1 MSSRL
6 YDTVSLALC
15 CLLICTGCKP
25 KEEKNASLLFNENSA
40 HPELDKVPISRQCG
54 ACHKEQFLDWASSDH
69 AWAFRT
75 IQPKHDSQSFHG
87 QRFDNGIE
95 HLLFSTDAR
104 QNRLITDTDS
114 GQQWIARY
122 ALGRTPLVQYLVAA
136 PDGGFHTTEAAWDVQ
151 KREWFDVFGNDPRQE
166 GNWGHWRGRG
176 MNWNTQCAWCHMS
189 GFRKN
194 YNPDEDR
201 YHSTWKEPGVT
212 CIQCHELKTSPD
224 TATGCLAG
232 GKDGSAISPQQKH
245 DNCATCHARREE
257 LDDRFR
263 VGDRFDDHYKLELP
277 TREGI
282 FYANGMQQDEDY
294 CETGLRLS
302 RMGNAG
308 VTCLDC
314 HNPHT
319 GSLKLTQED
328 NALCLRCHANGSIV
342 GKTQAPV
349 IDPLK
354 HTPCPTASNGAR
366 CVECHMPESFYMA
379 RDPRRDHSFNSPDPQ
394 LSIECNIPNACTGCH
409 RNMSNTGAAEKVR
422 QFYGES
428 ANTQNSRRRTRAI
441 CRAWKGENGAS
452 TELLTSLKHEKNGAW
467 RATLLELLAGT
478 TDCREAE
485 EVALNHLT
493 DESPLARAAAVR
505 LLAERNYPQAWQAIN
520 DPFRVVRTEAGWAL
534 RQKLSKDNKARRE
547 AEATAQFQSDQP
559 PGAMKL
565 ARFASED
572 GRLNDAE
579 RWYRKA
585 IQWDPSGI
593 VARHDYAL
601 FLSGLG
607 RNDDALKQLNS
618 SLSIAPEDAD
628 LHFKKALCLIELKRT
643 SESMKSLDKAIELQP
658 QFLRAIYNRAILH
671 HRLGHFSQAINDLEQ
686 CDKLD
691 AQSPEYSYFR
701 GLILFE
707 NERYTEA
714 LDAALQANRRAPQHQ
729 ATRQLIQKLI
739 NIPAVRKIKGL

>member
-1 MSSRL
+1 MSYRL
-6 YDTVSLALC
+6 YASVCLAFCAIL
-15 CLLICTGCKP
+15 TGAGCKP
-25 KEEKNASLLFNENSA
+25 QESEVSPHAFDEPSA
-40 HPELDKVPISRQCG
+40 HPEQDKVPISRQCG
-54 ACHKEQFLDWASSDH
+54 ACHKQQFLEWANSDH

-75 IQPKHDSQSFHG
+75 IQPKLDAQAFHG
-87 QRFDNGIE
+87 QKFDNGVE
-95 HLLFSTDAR
+95 RLLFSTGAQ

-114 GQQWIARY
+114 GQTWIARH
-122 ALGRTPLVQYLVAA
+122 ALGKTPLVQYLVEA
-136 PDGGFHTTEAAWDVQ
+136 PDGGFHTTEAAWDVHQ
-151 KREWFDVFGNDPRQE
+151 REWFDVFGNDPRKD

-194 YNPDEDR
+194 YNTDEDR

-212 CIQCHELKTSPD
+212 CIQCHEIKDSPD
-224 TATGCLAG
+224 VTTGCMAG
-232 GKDGSAISPQQKH
+232 GKEGATLSLQQMH

-257 LDDRFR
+257 LDDQFR
-263 VGDRFDDHYKLELP
+263 VGDCFDDHYKLELP

-302 RMGNAG
+302 RMGKAG

-319 GSLKLTQED
+319 GTLKLTQED
-328 NALCLRCHANGSIV
+328 NALCLRCHANGSLV
-342 GKTQAPV
+342 GKVKAPV
-349 IDPLK
+349 IDPIK
-354 HTPCPTASNGAR
+354 HSPCPPDSKGAR

-394 LSIECNIPNACTGCH
+394 LSIEYGIPNACTKCH
-409 RNMSNTGAAEKVR
+409 RDMSNERAAEIVSRFYEASENTKKSR
-422 QFYGES
+422 Q
-428 ANTQNSRRRTRAI
+428 RTRAV
-441 CRAWKGENGAS
+441 CHAWQRQNHFH
-452 TELLTSLKHEKNGAW
+452 TDLLAALAVEENGAW
-467 RATLLELLAGT
+467 RATLLELLA
-478 TDCREAE
+478 DCSGYPEVGEA
-485 EVALNHLT
+485 ALKHLT

-505 LLAERNYPQAWQAIN
+505 ILAERNSSHAWKALK
-520 DPFRVVRTEAGWAL
+520 DPRRVVRNEAGWSL
-534 RQKLSKDNKARRE
+534 RQNLPKSNQARQE
-547 AEATAQFQSDQP
+547 SEATARFQADQP

-572 GRLNDAE
+572 GRNNEAD

-601 FLSGLG
+601 FLSRLG
-607 RNDDALKQLNS
+607 RNHDALTQLETAL
-618 SLSIAPEDAD
+618 SLAPEDAD
-628 LHFKKALCLIELKRT
+628 LHFKKALCLIELNRT
-643 SESMKSLDKAIELQP
+643 EEGLKSLDKAISLQP

-671 HRLGHFSQAINDLEQ
+671 HRQGHIEQAINDLEQ
-686 CDKLD
+686 CDQLNG
-691 AQSPEYSYFR
+691 QSPEYSYFR
-701 GLILFE
+701 SLILFE
-707 NERYTEA
+707 NGRYNEA
-714 LDAALQANRRAPQHQ
+714 LDAALRANRRSPQHQ

-739 NIPAVRKIKGL
+739 NIPSVRKSKGL